1 MNAPDVS
8 MFTISL
14 GFYLAAF
21 VVFTAYFAFRT
32 AALGRAGAT
41 LLFAGGGFQTAGFGL
56 RWNLAGHVPLTNMFE
71 YAAAMSWMAVLSFG
85 ILLWKYRKM
94 VIGVFVAP
102 VVFGLVVAASM
113 LPKEMSKQ
121 LVPAL
126 QSYWLTIHVSLAALG
141 EGAFAVACAVSVM
154 YLVTR
159 RLAQRGSP
167 IARRLPSLEMLDE
180 INYRAVAIGY
190 PLFTIGALFAGAIWA
205 HNAWGAFWSWDPK
218 EVGSLIIWLF
228 YTGYLHAR
236 LQRDWRG
243 PRAAT
248 MSILGFAMSL
258 LSFGGNMV
266 LGGKHAYG

>member
-1 MNAPDVS
+1 MTLDVS
-8 MFTISL
+8 YFTISL
-14 GFYLAAF
+14 WLYLASF
-21 VVFTAYFAFRT
+21 VVFTAYFAFRRL
-32 AALGRAGAT
+32 ALGQVGAA

-56 RWNLAGHVPLTNMFE
+56 RWSLAGHIPLSNMFE

-85 ILLWKYRKM
+85 ILLWKYRKL

-113 LPKEMSKQ
+113 LPKDLSKQ

-141 EGAFAVACAVSVM
+141 EGAFAVACAVSIM

-159 RLAQRGSP
+159 RLIQRGSP
-167 IARRLPSLEMLDE
+167 VAGRLPSLELLDE
-180 INYRAVAIGY
+180 INHRAVAIGY

-243 PRAAT
+243 PRAAM
-248 MSILGFAMSL
+248 MSILGFVMTL

-266 LGGKHAYG
+266 LGGNHAYG